1 MLLSILFKDEGK
13 LLQISLNLPLE
24 ILDVLVRDHIL
35 QLFLLLLLRG
45 HNGRPIEQLL
55 GAILLS
61 PSSSSSYSSPFS
73 HIIESQRS
81 VGLVVEFEVQS
92 RG

>member
-1 MLLSILFKDEGK
+1 MLLSVLLKDESK

-24 ILDVLVRDHIL
+24 ILDVLVRDHVL
-35 QLFLLLLLRG
+35 LLFLLLLRG

-61 PSSSSSYSSPFS
+61 PSSSYSSHFC
-73 HIIESQRS
+73 HFIESQRS
-81 VGLVVEFEVQS
+81 IRFVVEFEVQS
-92 RG
+92 